1 MRNGRPVFLTVSC
14 VLVGLQAASVLAI
27 GIVGLTLT
35 TSQRILID
43 AITGAGEG
51 GIPSLTLSIGAGV
64 IGLSLAGL
72 IVMLARRSR
81 LGRWLT
87 VALEFPIFLFG
98 LVSLQVAV
106 LTGFFDPFNLGFT
119 AATLLAPALILFALI
134 VNRGVRRYFT
144 SVSATSALQS
154 P

>member
-72 IVMLARRSR
+72 IVMLAGRSR

>member
-14 VLVGLQAASVLAI
+14 VLVGLQAASVLTI

>member
-14 VLVGLQAASVLAI
+14 VLVGLQAASVLTIAI
-27 GIVGLTLT
+27 IGLTLT